1 MATAKPVFK
10 TTSKRA
16 ATQHQMVD
24 CKAGEFVFREGDL
37 GTEMYIVHDG
47 KVEILKKM
55 QDEEHQLAL
64 LEKGDFFGEMSILE
78 DLPRAASARAVT
90 DVKLLLINGTTF
102 DQMLRSNPEIAVR
115 MMRKLSRRLRETDRL
130 LRDALG
136 MASSSIFNSA
146 AVELPKVEAPPAPA
160 KGAAKASASQQ
171 VRTAVEPVPV
181 VAAPTDKA
189 SASELL
195 VHEKSGMAFGL
206 AAGAE
211 TMIGRRDPV
220 TGIDPDVDLTPV
232 DTQRSTSRRHSKIY
246 RRGDKFFLCEEIGT
260 MNGTFANG
268 VRLETGVPTEIRFG
282 DEVRCGL
289 VNLRFR
295 QA

>member
-1 MATAKPVFK
+1 MATSKPVFK

-16 ATQHQMVD
+16 ASPNPLVELP
-24 CKAGEFVFREGDL
+24 AGEFVFREGDL
-37 GTEMYIVHDG
+37 GTEMYIVHEG
-47 KVEILKKM
+47 RIEILKRV
-55 QDEEHQLAL
+55 QDGDRLLAL

-78 DLPRAASARAVT
+78 DLPRAASARAAS

-102 DQMLRSNPEIAVR
+102 DQMLRTNPEIAVR

-136 MASSSIFNSA
+136 LAPSA
-146 AVELPKVEAPPAPA
+146 AGAASVEEPVAAAPA
-160 KGAAKASASQQ
+160 
-171 VRTAVEPVPV
+171 PV
-181 VAAPTDKA
+181 VASDGAA
-189 SASELL
+189 SGRERLL
-195 VHEKSGMAFGL
+195 HEKSGMEFTL
-206 AAGAE
+206 APGVE

-232 DTQRSTSRRHSKIY
+232 DTQRSISRRHAKIY

-268 VRLETGVPTEIRFG
+268 TRLETGVPTEIRFG

-295 QA
+295 PA